1 LFQNSG
7 IWPVSFK
14 AVKKKLKEYRKK
26 SRKDTRLEILEY
38 RSESGLEG
46 DKEEEEKPTPDL

>member
-26 SRKDTRLEILEY
+26 SRKDTRLKILKY
-38 RSESGLEG
+38 RSESGLEE
-46 DKEEEEKPTPDL
+46 DKEEEKEPISDP

>member
-26 SRKDTRLEILEY
+26 SRKDTRLKILKY
-38 RSESGLEG
+38 KSESGLKE
-46 DKEEEEKPTPDL
+46 DKEKKEELISDP